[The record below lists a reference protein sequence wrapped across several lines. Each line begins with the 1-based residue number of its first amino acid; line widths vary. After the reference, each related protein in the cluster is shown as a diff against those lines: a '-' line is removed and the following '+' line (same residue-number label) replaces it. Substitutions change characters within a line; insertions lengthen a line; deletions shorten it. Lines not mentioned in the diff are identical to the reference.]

1 MEEKEKLARLRR
13 EFSELDAPSHRARPP
28 QEIWVAAPDGARLRT
43 VVTLPEGEGPF
54 PTILLRSCYPQA
66 EPEYQL
72 AAQGYAQR
80 GFAFVYQFCRGT
92 GGSEGAWEPNIHER
106 EDGLAAARWLAAQP
120 FAGPCGY
127 LGCSYLAF
135 TGWIMA
141 DALPDKFK
149 TLYLTHYGT
158 DRFASA
164 YQNGLFRHDIL
175 TGWAMDNAGF
185 PVKADYLASC
195 RHRPQLTVDEDLW
208 GGRLGWYRDWIT
220 HADPHDPYWNEGLW
234 GQLRDIP
241 SRLALPVYIGSGWY
255 DHHLGSTVRT
265 YLALPPPTRAKSVLR
280 IGAWNHNFE
289 PCADGKPQRHLENS
303 DTASAFRWFRRLLI
317 QGEVPKGGVELYNIG
332 ADRWEHFD
340 GLPGAGAKTRELF
353 LSCPDRSLTP
363 RAPQRQAPLRYRY
376 DPDDPV
382 PSHGGDSLFTTRQEV
397 GSLPQPAPGWRPDV
411 LSFVSEPLAA
421 PLHLCGE
428 ITAEL
433 EVASDCPDTAFTA
446 KLMEVAPDGTAR
458 NIRGGA
464 ATLAYRDA
472 GDAEQPYRPGQ
483 RVRAT
488 IRMWLVSWTVP
499 AGCRLRLDV
508 SSSNF
513 PEYAAHPNRA
523 GAWARQTGADVA
535 RQTLF
540 GGRLLL
546 PLGEEREDPPT

>member
-28 QEIWVAAPDGARLRT
+28 QEIWVAAPDGARRRT

-175 TGWAMDNAGF
+175 PGWAMDNAGF

-195 RHRPQLTVDEDLW
+195 RVERARQLLATTDLSISEVANAI
-208 GGRLGWYRDWIT
+208 GYQE
-220 HADPHDPYWNEGLW
+220 ANSF
-234 GQLRDIP
+234 
-241 SRLALPVYIGSGWY
+241 SRL
-255 DHHLGSTVRT
+255 
-265 YLALPPPTRAKSVLR
+265 
-280 IGAWNHNFE
+280 F
-289 PCADGKPQRHLENS
+289 
-303 DTASAFRWFRRLLI
+303 
-317 QGEVPKGGVELYNIG
+317 
-332 ADRWEHFD
+332 
-340 GLPGAGAKTRELF
+340 KTRTGQSPSEY
-353 LSCPDRSLTP
+353 
-363 RAPQRQAPLRYRY
+363 RASRMRN
-376 DPDDPV
+376 
-382 PSHGGDSLFTTRQEV
+382 
-397 GSLPQPAPGWRPDV
+397 PG
-411 LSFVSEPLAA
+411 
-421 PLHLCGE
+421 
-428 ITAEL
+428 
-433 EVASDCPDTAFTA
+433 
-446 KLMEVAPDGTAR
+446 
-458 NIRGGA
+458 
-464 ATLAYRDA
+464 
-472 GDAEQPYRPGQ
+472 
-483 RVRAT
+483 
-488 IRMWLVSWTVP
+488 
-499 AGCRLRLDV
+499 
-508 SSSNF
+508 
-513 PEYAAHPNRA
+513 
-523 GAWARQTGADVA
+523 
-535 RQTLF
+535 
-540 GGRLLL
+540 
-546 PLGEEREDPPT
+546 